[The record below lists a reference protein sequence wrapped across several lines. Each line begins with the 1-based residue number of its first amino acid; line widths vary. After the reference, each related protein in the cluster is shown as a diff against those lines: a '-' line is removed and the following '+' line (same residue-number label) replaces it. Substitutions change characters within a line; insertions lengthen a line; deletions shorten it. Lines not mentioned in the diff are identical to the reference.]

1 MTDDTWPD
9 LSGWYPLPEG
19 CTIPKGTR
27 YAWRDGR
34 GGIHVCTAE
43 VGDFTPPGASP
54 YPFRT
59 ERPVPVPL
67 PTEEGARIIAY
78 VPWYGTLELT
88 LTDGEWRSPGGSSYD
103 DDDITRWMPATE
115 WRGR

>member
-19 CTIPKGTR
+19 GTFPKGMR
-27 YAWRDGR
+27 YAVLYAT
-34 GGIHVCTAE
+34 GGLYVSTADD
-43 VGDFTPPGASP
+43 DFTPPESACDR
-54 YPFRT
+54 FRT

-78 VPWYGTLELT
+78 GPLVAVELT
-88 LTDGEWRSPGGSSYD
+88 LTDGRWQSPGGLRYD

-115 WRGR
+115 WRVR